1 MGKHIQTLLNSVVLT
16 LWPSAKPVGCSR
28 SGEVVAL
35 IVIGNLGDITSLL
48 TNHSRA
54 SCLSGALPGFLTFSP
69 GASHLAFGISPSSS
83 KAFVTGKDLLSS
95 GKAPSPNCASGS
107 GLQAPSEASILA
119 DLRYR
124 PPLELRGT
132 WTR

>member
-54 SCLSGALPGFLTFSP
+54 SCLSGALPGSLPYILTRRF
-69 GASHLAFGISPSSS
+69 AFGVWHF
-83 KAFVTGKDLLSS
+83 ALV
-95 GKAPSPNCASGS
+95 
-107 GLQAPSEASILA
+107 
-119 DLRYR
+119 
-124 PPLELRGT
+124 LEGVC
-132 WTR
+132 